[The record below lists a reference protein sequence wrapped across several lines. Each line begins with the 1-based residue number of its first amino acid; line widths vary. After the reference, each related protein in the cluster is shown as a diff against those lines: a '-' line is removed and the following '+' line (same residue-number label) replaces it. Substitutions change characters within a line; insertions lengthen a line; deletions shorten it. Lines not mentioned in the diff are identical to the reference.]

1 MAEIKST
8 LELVLEKT
16 KHLSLSAEEKAEM
29 QLQDFLKKFTGYVER
44 ILDCTLSAEKLLEEI
59 ETQPQGLRDQ
69 ARKKVALHLSHALD
83 LSPRSDPLVSVLELL
98 AEPDW
103 STLLAEFKNC
113 RSSYRESRNVAWKQA
128 QNRALASLAAGGIR
142 GSAVAA
148 KLEGT
153 PSWEAEDRQLRQP
166 CEELLASL
174 REALKD

>member
-29 QLQDFLKKFTGYVER
+29 QLRDFLKKLTGYVER
-44 ILDCTLSAEKLLEEI
+44 ILDGTLVPEKLLEEI
-59 ETQPQGLRDQ
+59 EAQPQELRDR
-69 ARKKVALHLSHALD
+69 ARKGVARHMSDALD
-83 LSPRSDPLVSVLELL
+83 LSPRSDPLMAALELL

-103 STLLAEFKNC
+103 STLLAEVKSC
-113 RSSYRESRNVAWKQA
+113 RSSYRESRDVAWQQA
-128 QNRALASLAAGGIR
+128 QNRALASLAAAGIR
-142 GSAVAA
+142 GSAVVA

-153 PSWEAEDRQLRQP
+153 PSWEAEDSQLRQP

-174 REALKD
+174 RGALKD